1 MWLIKIVLINVY
13 FIFEYYNVISKF
25 KIWNFVE
32 FVYINRLD
40 YLKYVYI
47 LKG

>member
-25 KIWNFVE
+25 KIRNFVE

-40 YLKYVYI
+40 YLKYIYI

>member
-25 KIWNFVE
+25 KIRNFVE